1 MCEELMSPV
10 LPLFLPSP
18 NQRHNVGEQR
28 ECYVLNPGASSPLHH
43 SMFTFL
49 GRLIGGCIRGGEPLP
64 LQLPSLVW
72 KHLVGDPTDLGDL
85 ENIDRTLVQ
94 SMRYFAALD
103 RQGVT
108 EEVFAEYLEAH
119 FTTTLSDGSEVD
131 LVPNGRELRVSF
143 QEREAYA
150 RLVMERRLHE
160 SDAQLEALALG
171 LYSVVP
177 KHALFLLT
185 WRQLE
190 SIVCGRPDFDVDEL
204 RASVRYEGISP
215 NDTRVEY
222 FWQVLLDFSPRDR
235 ALFMRFVS
243 GRERLPVRLKVMP
256 LHTEGDPDAYLPGAS
271 TCFFWISLPD
281 YSSVDVM
288 RQKLLYAIRHCGD
301 IDADF
306 RARDFDDDAPPALGV
321 HDATDDDDFEDYSH
335 LL

>member
-1 MCEELMSPV
+1 MLRSQPRRII
-10 LPLFLPSP
+10 PTPSQHVHVP
-18 NQRHNVGEQR
+18 RPAHWR
-28 ECYVLNPGASSPLHH
+28 LHPWRRASSAPVTL
-43 SMFTFL
+43 SGVEAPR
-49 GRLIGGCIRGGEPLP
+49 GR
-64 LQLPSLVW
+64 
-72 KHLVGDPTDLGDL
+72 PTDFGDL

-103 RQGVT
+103 QQGVT

-222 FWQVLLDFSPRDR
+222 FWQVLFGFFASRPRTLHALRQR
-235 ALFMRFVS
+235 AGEAAGPAQGHAAPHRR
-243 GRERLPVRLKVMP
+243 GPRRLPPRRL
-256 LHTEGDPDAYLPGAS
+256 
-271 TCFFWISLPD
+271 
-281 YSSVDVM
+281 
-288 RQKLLYAIRHCGD
+288 
-301 IDADF
+301 
-306 RARDFDDDAPPALGV
+306 
-321 HDATDDDDFEDYSH
+321 H
-335 LL
+335 LLLLDLAPGLQ